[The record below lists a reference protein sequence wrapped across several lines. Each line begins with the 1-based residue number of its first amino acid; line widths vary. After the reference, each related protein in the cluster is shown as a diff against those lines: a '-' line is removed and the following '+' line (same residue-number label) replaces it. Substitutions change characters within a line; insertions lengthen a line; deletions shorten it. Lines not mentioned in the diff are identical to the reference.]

1 MNYQSNIIVIQ
12 TFQDSLKSSIKQLQS
27 IFLRGEKLGSEKRMN
42 LNNIVMQ
49 ITICLLIYAGIWQ
62 EEHKIFLSKF
72 ENLLGL

>member
-12 TFQDSLKSSIKQLQS
+12 TFQDSLKSSIKQS

-49 ITICLLIYAGIWQ
+49 ITICLLIYAGI
-62 EEHKIFLSKF
+62 
-72 ENLLGL
+72 